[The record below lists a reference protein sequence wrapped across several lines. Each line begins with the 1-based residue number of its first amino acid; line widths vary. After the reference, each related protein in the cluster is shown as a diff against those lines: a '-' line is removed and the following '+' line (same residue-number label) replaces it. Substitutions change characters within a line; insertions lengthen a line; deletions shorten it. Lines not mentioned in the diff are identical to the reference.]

1 MCTRTPVLVGGNGC
15 CGWYMKTLRR
25 HWFSESPLRPEAL
38 LNVPLFHCFLGLLRG
53 WHDAF
58 VRHCT
63 KKKKGKKIP
72 APSSQHPSISCQA
85 RHLITRCWY
94 ERRNWYSWRFVACH
108 FFQWECRHHS
118 YTVEVE
124 RLQIKARPC
133 GENMKV
139 EEETIFLKAP
149 IFCITWATR
158 FYL

>member
-63 KKKKGKKIP
+63 KKKKERKSLLPLPNTPVSAAKRDIWSPDVDMNAETDIHGDSLLVISFSENVGTIPTQLKLRGCRSRQGLVGKIWK
-72 APSSQHPSISCQA
+72 
-85 RHLITRCWY
+85 
-94 ERRNWYSWRFVACH
+94 
-108 FFQWECRHHS
+108 
-118 YTVEVE
+118 
-124 RLQIKARPC
+124 
-133 GENMKV
+133 
-139 EEETIFLKAP
+139 LKKKQS
-149 IFCITWATR
+149 F
-158 FYL
+158 